1 MMERLDIT
9 DKKELIAVLA
19 GEVLD
24 ALYWGTVTA
33 PEDLYVRGTCCTTYT
48 DEGQDRFNALHDLIE
63 TTINSYIV
71 DEEMSKEQDC
81 TCGLDEHGQ
90 WSDEVFDRFGCDCD
104 EDMKETA

>member
-24 ALYWGTVTA
+24 ALYWGR
-33 PEDLYVRGTCCTTYT
+33 PHDLYIQGPSCTTYT
-48 DEGQDRFNALHDLIE
+48 EEGQDRFNALHDLIE

-71 DEEMSKEQDC
+71 DEDMSKEQDC